1 MPPRNVLTK
10 RGVQPVM
17 RNHLTVAVAI
27 AVASSPLLAQHVDKD
42 DAQWVAECRD
52 HGNGNER
59 ARYCEVRVD
68 HLTNTRGPLDVDAR
82 ENGAVEIIGG
92 STSDIV
98 VHELFEAEASS
109 EADAKDMVSQ
119 VHVAIANGRIHA
131 DGPPERRHSS
141 WSVSYRIEVPHEIDL
156 TAQST
161 NGPLEASNV
170 AGNLELRTENG
181 PIELSSVGGN
191 VNARTQNGPLEVTL
205 TGSRWAGK
213 GLDAETENGPVELTL
228 PSSYAAHLETG
239 TVNGPMSISFP
250 ITVQGHIDTKRL
262 SMDVGGGGPTVRV
275 VTTNGPVTVD
285 H

>member
-1 MPPRNVLTK
+1 MKT
-10 RGVQPVM
+10 
-17 RNHLTVAVAI
+17 HLTVALALAI
-27 AVASSPLLAQHVDKD
+27 ASSPLLAQPVEKGDTEWL
-42 DAQWVAECRD
+42 ANCRD
-52 HGNGNER
+52 HGDWNER
-59 ARYCEVRVD
+59 ARYCEIRVD
-68 HLTNTRGPLDVDAR
+68 HIANTHGPFAVDAR

-98 VHELFEAEASS
+98 VHELVRAEASS
-109 EADAKDMVSQ
+109 EADAKDMASQ
-119 VHVAIANGRIHA
+119 VHVTIAGGRIHA
-131 DGPPERRHSS
+131 DGPAERRHWS
-141 WSVSYRIEVPHEIDL
+141 WSVSYRLEVPHQIDV
-156 TAQST
+156 TAEST
-161 NGPLEASNV
+161 NGPLEASDV
-170 AGNLELRTENG
+170 SGDIELTTENG
-181 PIELSSVGGN
+181 PIELSSVGGT
-191 VNARTQNGPLEVTL
+191 VRARTENGPLEVTL
-205 TGSRWAGK
+205 TGARWNGS